1 MVCTKVKKDKIVLD
15 FCFNICYNNTIVYF
29 KGLRVRGRVYFNFY
43 FYYITNCPLKEKQL
57 MTETDRELEKYYED
71 MLTTFRT
78 DGWKT
83 LTEDLHT
90 NAEGIN
96 SVEATK
102 DEKDLYF
109 RKGQLY
115 VISTL
120 LNLEEHVRDA
130 YDRLGEDPDAAL

>member
-1 MVCTKVKKDKIVLD
+1 
-15 FCFNICYNNTIVYF
+15 
-29 KGLRVRGRVYFNFY
+29 
-43 FYYITNCPLKEKQL
+43 
-57 MTETDRELEKYYED
+57 MTETDKELEKYYED

-83 LTEDLHT
+83 LTEDLQT